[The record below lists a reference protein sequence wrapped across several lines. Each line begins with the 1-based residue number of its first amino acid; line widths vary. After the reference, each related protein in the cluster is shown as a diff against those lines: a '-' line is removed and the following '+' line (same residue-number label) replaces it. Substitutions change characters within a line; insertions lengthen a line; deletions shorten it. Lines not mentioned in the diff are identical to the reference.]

1 MIKCSISDVKQYE
14 GQEVLIKGWLYNKR
28 SSGKIQFLQLRDGSG
43 FIQAIVEKSRVSPE
57 LFELCEHLT
66 QESSINVVGRVR
78 SDKRAPSGYE
88 MDVIDVVVNQLT
100 EDYPIA
106 LKEHGVEFL
115 MDNRHLWIRTERQ
128 SAILRIR
135 HEIIKSAM
143 EFLNNH
149 GFIKADAPIITP
161 ATCEGTT
168 DLFEIDYF
176 GESAYLSQTGQLYAE
191 ACAMAL
197 GKVYTLGPAFRA
209 EKSKTRRHLIEFW
222 MLEPEVAYLEHEG
235 NLELQEKLVSYI
247 VESVL
252 KNRILELKAI
262 GRDISALE
270 EIKIPF
276 ERMSYDDAIKTLKN
290 NNFDIEWGDDFGS
303 PEETFLA
310 NLYKKPLFITE
321 YPKHCKAFYM
331 QPNPNRPEVVLC
343 DDLLAPEGYGEIIGG
358 SQRIHDYDLMVQ
370 RLEEENL
377 PMDIYKWYLDLRKYG
392 SVPHSGFGLG
402 IERTVAWICG
412 LDHIRE
418 TIPFPRMLYRVTP

>member
-1 MIKCSISDVKQYE
+1 MIECSISDVKLYE
-14 GQEVLIKGWLYNKR
+14 GQEVLIKGWLYKKR
-28 SSGKIQFLQLRDGSG
+28 SSGKIQFLQVRDGSG
-43 FIQAIVEKSRVSPE
+43 FIQVVVEKSNTSPE
-57 LFELCEHLT
+57 VFELCDHIS
-66 QESSINVVGRVR
+66 QESSIIVGGRVR

-88 MDVIDVVVNQLT
+88 LDLLEIHLVHEA

-143 EFLNNH
+143 EYLNNN
-149 GFIKADAPIITP
+149 GFIKADSPIITP
-161 ATCEGTT
+161 AACEGTT

-222 MLEPEVAYLEHEG
+222 MLEPEVAYLDHEG
-235 NLELQEKLVSYI
+235 NMKLQEELVSYI

-252 KNRILELKAI
+252 KNRELELKAI
-262 GRDISALE
+262 NRDISKLE
-270 EIKIPF
+270 AIRAPF
-276 ERMSYDDAIKTLKN
+276 ERISYDDGVQILQK
-290 NNFDIEWGDDFGS
+290 NNFDIKWGDDFGS

-310 NLYKKPLFITE
+310 NLFEKPLFVTE

-331 QPNPNRPEVVLC
+331 QPKPEKPDVVLC

-358 SQRIHDYDLMVQ
+358 SQRIHDYDLLVK

-377 PMDIYKWYLDLRKYG
+377 PKEIYNWYLDLRKYG
-392 SVPHSGFGLG
+392 TVPHSGFGLG

-412 LDHIRE
+412 LEHIRE